1 MSRPTTRVLA
11 VLELLQAHGR
21 LSGAELARRL
31 EVDPRSVRRMVA
43 TLEELGIPI
52 VAERGRQ
59 GGYELVAGFK
69 LPPMLFTDDE
79 ALALSVGLLAAG
91 ELGLAGAAPG
101 VESARAKLERVMPA
115 ALRHRARLAET
126 MTLDLPARE
135 PADPGVLLA
144 LAAAAQAG
152 QRVRCVHQSGDA
164 ASERDLDP
172 YGLAFRGGR
181 WYVLGF
187 CHLRGGPRTFRVDRL
202 RQVRPLAERF
212 ARPAGLDLLAQ
223 IERSLAALPRAFA
236 VEVLLHCDLATAQA
250 AIFAAFGLLEPA
262 EGGVILLGQTD
273 DLAWFAR
280 ELARLPFTF
289 EIRAPDAL
297 RSALR
302 GHAERLAA
310 LAS

>member
-79 ALALSVGLLAAG
+79 ALALSVGLLAAR
-91 ELGLAGAAPG
+91 ELGLGAEAG

-115 ALRHRARLAET
+115 ALRHRARLADET

-135 PADPGVLLA
+135 PADTGVLLA

-212 ARPAGLDLLAQ
+212 VRPAGLDLLAQ

-236 VEVLLHCDLATAQA
+236 VEVLLRCDLATAQG
-250 AIFAAFGLLEPA
+250 AIFAALGLLEPA
-262 EGGVILLGQTD
+262 DGGVVLLGQTD

-280 ELARLPFTF
+280 ELARLPFAF

-297 RSALR
+297 RTVLTD
-302 GHAERLAA
+302 HARRLAA